1 MAEKENKVLK
11 NIRTADK
18 KKKITEIAHN
28 SRERFLE
35 VELNGAGVVVGLSS
49 YSVLKGQPNHV
60 GDFKTIF
67 PALESSKGAIDSA
80 NPKIFTV
87 TGVETVPVFKD
98 GMSAILFNKT
108 ELDALNT
115 EENFNK
121 LADPD
126 LVETI
131 PITAIADK
139 KITLER
145 EPLDGTF
152 TDIIISE
159 NEGFFQI
166 GQLTNFEANES
177 QDEISVDTQ
186 TSGGYKSSI
195 GGLKSASIE
204 GIAGIYDA
212 SIPTVAILMAAYNNE
227 STVRVRQGAM
237 KVKFAPY
244 TVGIYKVSEFTT
256 SGEVSGNSKLEYKS
270 ALKLQSGQIEK
281 KIFN

>member
-1 MAEKENKVLK
+1 
-11 NIRTADK
+11 
-18 KKKITEIAHN
+18 
-28 SRERFLE
+28 
-35 VELNGAGVVVGLSS
+35 
-49 YSVLKGQPNHV
+49 
-60 GDFKTIF
+60 
-67 PALESSKGAIDSA
+67 
-80 NPKIFTV
+80 
-87 TGVETVPVFKD
+87 FKD